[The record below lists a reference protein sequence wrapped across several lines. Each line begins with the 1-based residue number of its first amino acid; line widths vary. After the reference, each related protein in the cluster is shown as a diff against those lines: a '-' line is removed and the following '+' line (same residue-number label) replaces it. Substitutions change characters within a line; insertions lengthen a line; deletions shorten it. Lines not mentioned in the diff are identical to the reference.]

1 MLIPETT
8 RITIETNVNQCGAVH
23 KRQYILQ
30 LVARDEHKAVI
41 TVKSDDYV
49 PSGYMAG
56 GESQLLLECAEIAI
70 PKAKTMTARKWLAKL
85 AMKHDRQLAVPTGDV
100 VRNRSL
106 KVIYDK
112 LAGVAK

>member
-8 RITIETNVNQCGAVH
+8 RITIETGVDQSGAVH

-49 PSGYMAG
+49 PSGYMRG
-56 GESQLLLECAEIAI
+56 GASQLLLECVEIAI
-70 PKAKTMTARKWLAKL
+70 PKTKNMTAKKWLAKL
-85 AMKHDRQLAVPTGDV
+85 AMKHDCQLTVPTGDV

-112 LAGVAK
+112 LAHVAK